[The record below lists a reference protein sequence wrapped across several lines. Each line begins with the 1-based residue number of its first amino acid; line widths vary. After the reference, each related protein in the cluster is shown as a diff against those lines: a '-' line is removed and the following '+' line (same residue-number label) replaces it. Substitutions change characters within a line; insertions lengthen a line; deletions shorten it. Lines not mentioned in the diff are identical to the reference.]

1 MLNDAVL
8 IEVGLNEAVHPD
20 AHSCVPQSPVECAAD
35 ARRCADA
42 GTAVVHWHAV
52 GSDGVARLGDTDLYA
67 EALYG
72 MARCVLAYPSY
83 PTDVPDTVEGR
94 LGHCL
99 ALRARCGMELGPI
112 DVATV
117 NLVIWDEASATVGPT
132 DSLGAFDVIRNSM
145 PFVTAALRRYRD
157 VGLVPTLAAF
167 DVGSTRAIAALAS
180 AGLVPEPVFV
190 KIFLWGAPAIGP
202 EPSVEALDLH
212 LRQLPPAIDVE
223 WILVPYN
230 IADRGL
236 VEALARAALERGGG
250 IRLGIG
256 DNPVAFAD
264 LDNARV
270 VDLGVGWAHDAGRPI
285 ASVDDARM
293 RLGTSVPAPAPG
305 TDGR

>member
-1 MLNDAVL
+1 MRHDAVL
-8 IEVGLNEAVHPD
+8 LEVGLNEAVHPD

-42 GTAVVHWHAV
+42 GAALVHWHAV
-52 GSDGVARLGDTDLYA
+52 GTDGIARLGDTELYA
-67 EALYG
+67 EALEA
-72 MARCVLAYPSY
+72 MAGCVLAYPSY

-112 DVATV
+112 DVATG
-117 NLVIWDEASATVGPT
+117 NLVLWDEASGTVGPT
-132 DSLGAFDVIRNSM
+132 ESLGELDVIRNSM
-145 PFVTAALRRYRD
+145 PFVTAALRRYRE

-167 DVGSTRAIAALAS
+167 DVGSTRAIAALAT

-202 EPSVEALDLH
+202 APSIEALDLH
-212 LRQLPPAIDVE
+212 LLQIPASIDVE

-236 VEALARAALERGGG
+236 VERLARAALERGGG

-264 LDNARV
+264 CDNARV
-270 VDLGVGWAHDAGRPI
+270 VDLGVGWAEDAGRPI
-285 ASVDDARM
+285 SSVGDARV
-293 RLGTSVPAPAPG
+293 RLGTSAAPL
-305 TDGR
+305 GRA

>member
-1 MLNDAVL
+1 MRNDAVL

-20 AHSCVPQSPVECAAD
+20 VHRHVPQSPGECAAD
-35 ARRCADA
+35 ARRCAEA
-42 GTAVVHWHAV
+42 GAALVHWHAV
-52 GSDGVARLGDTDLYA
+52 GPDGLARLGDTELYA
-67 EALYG
+67 AALEA
-72 MARCVLAYPSY
+72 MAGCVLAYPSY
-83 PTDVPDTVEGR
+83 PTDVPDTVEDR

-99 ALRARCGMELGPI
+99 ALREQHGMEVAPI

-117 NLVIWDEASATVGPT
+117 NLVLWDEASATVGPT
-132 DSLGAFDVIRNSM
+132 ESLGAFDVIRNSM

-180 AGLVPEPVFV
+180 AGLVEEPVFV

-212 LRQLPPAIDVE
+212 LRQLPTTIDVE
-223 WILVPYN
+223 WVLVPYN
-230 IADRGL
+230 IADRAL
-236 VEALARAALERGGG
+236 LEALARAALDRGGG

-264 LDNARV
+264 LDNAEV
-270 VDLGVGWAHDAGRPI
+270 VDIGVGWARDVGRPI
-285 ASVDDARM
+285 ASVGDARV
-293 RLGTSVPAPAPG
+293 RLRTSVPPPG
-305 TDGR
+305 SP

>member
-1 MLNDAVL
+1 MLRDAVL
-8 IEVGLNEAVHPD
+8 LEVGLNEAVRPD
-20 AHSCVPQSPVECAAD
+20 AHARVPQSPVECAAD

-42 GTAVVHWHAV
+42 GAALVHWHAV
-52 GSDGVARLGDTDLYA
+52 GPDGIARLGDTELYA
-67 EALYG
+67 AALEA
-72 MARCVLAYPSY
+72 MAGCVLAYPSY
-83 PTDVPDTVEGR
+83 PTDVPDTVGDR

-99 ALRARCGMELGPI
+99 ALRERHGMEVAPV

-117 NLVIWDEASATVGPT
+117 NLVLWDEASATVGPT
-132 DSLGAFDVIRNSM
+132 ESLGALDVIRNSM
-145 PFVTAALRRYRD
+145 PFVTAALRRYRE

-167 DVGSTRAIAALAS
+167 DVGSTRAIAALAR
-180 AGLVPEPVFV
+180 AGLVPEPVLL

-212 LRQLPPAIDVE
+212 LRQLPASIDVE
-223 WILVPYN
+223 WILVSYN

-264 LDNARV
+264 LDNAGV
-270 VDLGVGWAHDAGRPI
+270 VDLGAGWAQDAGRAI
-285 ASVDDARM
+285 ASVADARV
-293 RLGTSVPAPAPG
+293 RLGTSVPPL
-305 TDGR
+305 RSEH